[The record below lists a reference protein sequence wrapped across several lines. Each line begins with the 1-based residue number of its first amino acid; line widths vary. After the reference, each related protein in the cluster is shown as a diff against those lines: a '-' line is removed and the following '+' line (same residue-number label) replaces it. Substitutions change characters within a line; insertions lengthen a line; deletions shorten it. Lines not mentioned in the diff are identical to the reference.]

1 MTDQEASPNASAAP
15 NQAGAPQRKRT
26 IKLPMPGFQLRL
38 IAWFGALS
46 ALALL
51 AQFLLLSSLL
61 TRFAHEMPEGGA
73 YLYEHRGE
81 LLFQSLVFS
90 FGMLLPITVLIGI
103 RATFKWAGPLYRYHQ
118 HLREV
123 AAGTATGPC
132 RVRAGDDLQEL
143 CTLINAAIDTT
154 RARAETRSEA
164 AGETQH
170 PDDTGLRSAA

>member
-1 MTDQEASPNASAAP
+1 MTDHQASPQDLAVNETPAV
-15 NQAGAPQRKRT
+15 QRKRA
-26 IKLPMPGFQLRL
+26 IKLPLPGFQLRL

-51 AQFLLLSSLL
+51 GQFLLISSQLS
-61 TRFAHEMPEGGA
+61 RFAHEMPEGGA
-73 YLYEHRGE
+73 YLFEHRGE
-81 LLFQSLVFS
+81 LLFQTLVFS

-123 AAGTATGPC
+123 AAGETTAPC

-154 RARAETRSEA
+154 RARAQ
-164 AGETQH
+164 AG
-170 PDDTGLRSAA
+170 DTSPPTAEPVRLEQQRSAA